1 MVVAINKFELED
13 CLSFQCQLMAKYEI
27 MVLACEVGPFHLTRL
42 ERHITRIKSNN
53 MYIFAFFVFDL
64 FYVMQEKRQKIIL
77 KPSLVLPNV
86 FVTSG
91 MQPIGDSIIPRLDK
105 VQ

>member
-1 MVVAINKFELED
+1 
-13 CLSFQCQLMAKYEI
+13 MAKYEI
-27 MVLACEVGPFHLTRL
+27 MVLACEVGQFHLTRL

-86 FVTSG
+86 FVISG